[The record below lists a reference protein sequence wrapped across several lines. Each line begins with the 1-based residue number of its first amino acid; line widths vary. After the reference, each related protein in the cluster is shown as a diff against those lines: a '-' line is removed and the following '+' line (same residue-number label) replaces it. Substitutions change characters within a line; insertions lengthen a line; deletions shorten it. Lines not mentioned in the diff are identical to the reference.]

1 MKWGEKRILF
11 TQNQKSKCSSTN
23 IIRRKHLVSRCNFET
38 VKRYHMRC
46 DISFQLISLF
56 WILLL
61 LKSVQEIIKHE
72 FEWTSKKTSRKMRQ
86 AIYWI
91 YFDLDQRQQVTF
103 ITNAAS
109 LRIFEIISCL
119 LMSWTHQ
126 HHPLYIFH
134 WNQFIQGNSLSNHS
148 VEYNWNRI
156 WFDPIRLTCKYRWL
170 LSSLSVYLFN
180 LVCSRKK
187 NIQEI
192 ACLLKNVITTRL
204 KMSHFYSF
212 SSSLSR
218 SGVASMPFRTSLQW
232 NDKVVGGWIWK

>member
-91 YFDLDQRQQVTF
+91 YFDLNQRQQVTF

-187 NIQEI
+187 KHSRN
-192 ACLLKNVITTRL
+192 CL
-204 KMSHFYSF
+204 SF
-212 SSSLSR
+212 EKCNYNTAENEPFLQLFFLSLSLGCCVNAI
-218 SGVASMPFRTSLQW
+218 SYFVTMKW
-232 NDKVVGGWIWK
+232 